1 MYAVINNTRSEPDSH
16 RSAIASAGAGNS
28 IQIAIKEDEDDFGD
42 WPLSQEEERNVEQ
55 TASSALFETPRKA
68 IKTAPF
74 MTPGSKR
81 KREEAV
87 LPTPSTTDDIFS
99 TPATTKANSE
109 RWDGKTPFGLRSPSQ
124 TPTPMRFHDAEP
136 SSQNTSYDITEE
148 VMELLKGQKIDED
161 TALNLRGLLNRHA
174 MKMSGIAKGRDI
186 TRVALKAKDKTIAE
200 LRQRISSLEAEREM
214 DKVVIK
220 HFKNEMINEARGRG

>member
-1 MYAVINNTRSEPDSH
+1 MHAVIKNTRSEPDSH
-16 RSAIASAGAGNS
+16 RSAIASAAAGKS
-28 IQIAIKEDEDDFGD
+28 TQIDVKEDEDDFGD
-42 WPLSQEEERNVEQ
+42 WPLLQEEERNAVQ
-55 TASSALFETPRKA
+55 NTSSALFETPRKA
-68 IKTAPF
+68 IKSAPS

-81 KREEAV
+81 KRDEAV
-87 LPTPSTTDDIFS
+87 LPTPSTTDDIFN
-99 TPATTKANSE
+99 TPAATKANGD

-136 SSQNTSYDITEE
+136 SSQNTSYEITEE
-148 VMELLKGQKIDED
+148 VMELLKGQRIDED
-161 TALNLRGLLNRHA
+161 TVSNLRGLLNRHA

-214 DKVVIK
+214 DKAVIK